1 MKYAKIVLNNIA
13 QVLLL
18 QNPWTGLFILIGLF
32 LGSWKVGLIA
42 LIASIIALLLAK
54 QTNYSE
60 AEITA
65 GLAGFNPVLTGI
77 ALTIFLTS
85 EWYSWVFVI
94 IAILITMP
102 IGSAVREFLK
112 PFGVPMLTIPYVFI
126 SSSVLLTSF
135 QFQHVDADIDILP
148 NTVKEIVFSE
158 YNVHFISA
166 FLSGFSEIFLL
177 DNVMAGIL
185 ILIGIFIA
193 SRKAG
198 LLSIGANLLGLG
210 IDLMFG
216 ANHDQIN
223 AGLFGYNVVLTVLAL
238 GVAFETRINRYI
250 SIALGILLTIM
261 LHAGLTTLLT
271 PFGLPVFTLPFIIAT
286 WIMLFAGTRMQEQQI
301 DESLENQNGK

>member
-32 LGSWKVGLIA
+32 LGSWKIGLIA
-42 LIASIIALLLAK
+42 LIASVIALLLAK

-158 YNVHFISA
+158 HNVHFISA

>member
-158 YNVHFISA
+158 HSVHFISA

>member
-158 YNVHFISA
+158 HNVHFISA
-166 FLSGFSEIFLL
+166 FLPGFSEIFLL